1 MKLLMING
9 SPKRNSTT
17 FQIVKKV
24 VEEMK
29 AIDPL
34 IESVEL
40 HLCDTDLAMCK
51 GCYQCLSLGENRC
64 PLKDD
69 RELLEQK
76 LNEADAVIFSSP
88 VYVANVSALFKNFV
102 DRFAYFCHRPRF
114 HGKKAMVVCS
124 AGSDG
129 SGFVNI
135 LLTIAVETWGFDVVQ
150 KLGANVDPNLG
161 DEERKGQW
169 LRIEKKAKKSALAFY
184 KEVRKTKKPVA
195 KLTKLYT
202 FQLQKKDFYYADQ
215 QRADYKYW
223 KDKGWLDPKKAY
235 YIDTTVNPVKLLIA
249 KALANISRKN
259 SGRKISV

>member
-1 MKLLMING
+1 MKLLLING

-29 AIDPL
+29 AIDSL
-34 IESVEL
+34 IESEEIY
-40 HLCDTDLAMCK
+40 LCDADLAMCK

-76 LNEADAVIFSSP
+76 LTEADAVIFSSP

-102 DRFAYFCHRPRF
+102 DRFAYLCHRPRF

-129 SGFVNI
+129 AGIVNI

-150 KLGANVDPNLG
+150 KLGV
-161 DEERKGQW
+161 
-169 LRIEKKAKKSALAFY
+169 
-184 KEVRKTKKPVA
+184 
-195 KLTKLYT
+195 
-202 FQLQKKDFYYADQ
+202 
-215 QRADYKYW
+215 
-223 KDKGWLDPKKAY
+223 
-235 YIDTTVNPVKLLIA
+235 LI
-249 KALANISRKN
+249 
-259 SGRKISV
+259 RKIIIT